1 MKLFNFKRLISVPG
15 ITLVT
20 ILAIGSAAL
29 LLSGMTKGLWAWSG
43 ISVFVLYLFLKK

>member
-1 MKLFNFKRLISVPG
+1 MNFKRLISVPG

-29 LLSGMTKGLWAWSG
+29 IGAGMVKGLWAWSAVTA
-43 ISVFVLYLFLKK
+43 IVLYLFLKK